1 MYVYSSVLGISCRS
15 DTAAMAAR
23 LPLQPEMAARRAT
36 LLCVV
41 LVLAGIAPAGSFGVS
56 LVPRLVAP
64 LLRCPPTAAERERRR
79 VRQVRHA
86 LSPMMSAD
94 KESVPAD
101 GWTPKSGK
109 KPLVVLVGFMGAT
122 PAVLVSGH
130 AIYM

>member
-1 MYVYSSVLGISCRS
+1 
-15 DTAAMAAR
+15 
-23 LPLQPEMAARRAT
+23 
-36 LLCVV
+36 
-41 LVLAGIAPAGSFGVS
+41 
-56 LVPRLVAP
+56 
-64 LLRCPPTAAERERRR
+64 
-79 VRQVRHA
+79 
-86 LSPMMSAD
+86 MMSAD